1 MRRFFALCSLL
12 LLSAACAATA
22 DPTPTPAPLS
32 GRIAADGSSTV
43 GPITQAMADKFI
55 PEHPEVEV
63 VVDISGT
70 GGGFRKFC
78 AGETDISDA
87 SRPIN
92 QTEAEA
98 CAANGIEYVELP
110 VAFDGLAVLT
120 NLENQFVTCLTID
133 ELHRIWR
140 DETIANWQEVR
151 PDFPDWPLNLY
162 GAGLDSGTYDYFTAA
177 IVGEEGVSRMDFVGS
192 EDDNEL
198 VAGIAADPYAL
209 GFFGLSY
216 YDENRDK
223 LRLVAIDGGMGCV
236 EPNAETVARALYQP
250 LSRPLFIYV
259 NLGRLA
265 ENPTLAAFASYY
277 LQHAPQTVE
286 TVGYIPLTDLLYEL
300 AEERLSA
307 RIPGSVFAGTGSQV
321 GLSLAD
327 LLAQE
332 K

>member
-1 MRRFFALCSLL
+1 MRFSLL
-12 LLSAACAATA
+12 FTLLFLMAGCGATA
-22 DPTPTPAPLS
+22 VPTPTPQPLA
-32 GRIAADGSSTV
+32 GTIIVDGSSTV
-43 GPITQAMADKFI
+43 GPITHAMATQFALAE
-55 PEHPEVEV
+55 PNV
-63 VVDISGT
+63 VVEIGISGT

-78 AGETDISDA
+78 AGETAISDA

-98 CAANGIEYVELP
+98 CAANGIEYLELP

-120 NLENQFVTCLTID
+120 NLENKFATCLSVE
-133 ELHRIWR
+133 ELHHIWR
-140 DETIANWQEVR
+140 DETITNWQEVR
-151 PDFPDWPLNLY
+151 PGFPDLPLTLY

-177 IVGEEGVSRMDFVGS
+177 TVGEEGVSRLDFFGS

-198 VAGIAADPYAL
+198 VAGIASDPNAL

-236 EPNAETVARALYQP
+236 EPNAETVARALYEP

-259 NLGRLA
+259 NLDQLA
-265 ENPTLAAFASYY
+265 TQPELAAFVEYY
-277 LQHAPQTVE
+277 LAHAPQTVE

-300 AEERLSA
+300 AQQRFTA
-307 RIPGSVFAGTGSQV
+307 RTAGSIFAGTGSQV

-327 LLAQE
+327 LLAQ